1 MVDGSN
7 ILFAWEELKKLAP
20 ESMDAARQA
29 LMDLLCNY
37 QGYKKCVVI
46 LVFDA
51 YKVPRSVSDVLRY
64 HNIYVVYTKQAET
77 ADAYI
82 EKVTYE
88 IGKRHHVR
96 VATSDNL
103 EQVIILGHGAF
114 RLSAR
119 AFHAEME
126 QVNGQIAQMIA
137 EHNRKSPKLNQLKL
151 EGQG

>member
-1 MVDGSN
+1 MKTVRCKEYDGVLLKDGRNGTVVGVFPDGVYLVD
-7 ILFAWEELKKLAP
+7 IDYPQERLHEIEDTTEFIRE
-20 ESMDAARQA
+20 
-29 LMDLLCNY
+29 
-37 QGYKKCVVI
+37 
-46 LVFDA
+46 
-51 YKVPRSVSDVLRY
+51 
-64 HNIYVVYTKQAET
+64 
-77 ADAYI
+77 ADI